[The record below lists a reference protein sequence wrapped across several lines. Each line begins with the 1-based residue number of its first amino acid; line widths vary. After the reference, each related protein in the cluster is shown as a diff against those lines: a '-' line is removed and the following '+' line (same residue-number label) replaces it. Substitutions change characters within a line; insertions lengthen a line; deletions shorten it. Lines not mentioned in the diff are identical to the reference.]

1 MLAAY
6 GECEDA
12 LAALAN
18 DGERLAALREA
29 VTAAQQTADLVDE
42 LYRTGL
48 TDFQGVLDAQRQLA
62 EYQDALAQSL
72 GQSAADLVAAYK
84 AFGGG
89 WAPDGSAADEP
100 PAEAD
105 EEETGA
111 EPDAPE
117 A

>member
-1 MLAAY
+1 
-6 GECEDA
+6 A

-18 DGERLAALREA
+18 DGERLAALHDA

-89 WAPDGSAADEP
+89 WAPDGPPAADEP
-100 PAEAD
+100 PAETD
-105 EEETGA
+105 EKEAGA
-111 EPDAPE
+111 EPGAPE